1 MVEPHRAVLE
11 VRRPLEEARARIL
24 ERALWQEGQAR
35 AAACHLKG
43 VRPPSVQACDEG
55 TQEKHSAD
63 TSPRKDVLFFSC
75 EKGNLHGLLKLILS
89 PSAAFPPK
97 SRRPVSNR

>member
-63 TSPRKDVLFFSC
+63 TSRLRRCFS
-75 EKGNLHGLLKLILS
+75 
-89 PSAAFPPK
+89 SAVKREIFM
-97 SRRPVSNR
+97 VF